1 MLYSQKEERGR
12 QFSLALRAGM
22 PVLILIFLV
31 FYTTLDHN
39 DTVMITIQD
48 GMLLAAITFI
58 AVYFIY
64 FLMNLS
70 VQETLLDETTQLFNK
85 RAFLKKLEEYEPKS
99 LSCITI
105 ENLMSLSE
113 NYSTDQIDN
122 ILYTISRKL
131 SLILKQNGL
140 DKALIGRGRG
150 SEFLIALNTEE
161 NINVQAIL
169 ENLIEENSRVNN
181 IDINYKFAIII
192 NPSEDLNKA
201 IVQLRDIIASQSIDN
216 HKQKYAH
223 SVKDAQELSSIE
235 KDVIDTIQKKKLL
248 LTFRPLFNIYNDTI
262 DTYEIAV
269 KLKPET
275 HQDILPRVY
284 LPIINRLGL
293 GREYDLTLIKH
304 VIDLLPLVDKSV
316 SFTFNLS
323 PFSLRD
329 SSFQEKLF
337 AYLKEKKVDPSRL
350 IIQLYERKTHH
361 DLSGYLNTLKKFR
374 SHGIRICIDNFGSS
388 NASMEY
394 MKHFRFDM
402 VQFDRDY
409 VTKLED
415 KTTHAM
421 LHSLINMS
429 KELQVQTVAKWVD
442 NEKQKKKLKKLGID
456 YIQGFGVSKP
466 INEETLINRY
476 N

>member
-12 QFSLALRAGM
+12 RFSLALRAGL
-22 PVLILIFLV
+22 PVIILIFLV
-31 FYTTLDHN
+31 FYTTLDHG
-39 DTVMITIQD
+39 DTFTITTRD
-48 GMLLAAITFI
+48 GILLAAITFI
-58 AVYFIY
+58 AIYFIY

-70 VQETLLDETTQLFNK
+70 VQETLLDENTQLFNK
-85 RAFLKKLEEYEPKS
+85 KTFMKKLETYTPKY
-99 LSCITI
+99 LACLNIQ
-105 ENLMSLSE
+105 NLISLSE
-113 NYSTDQIDN
+113 NYSSDQIDN
-122 ILYTISRKL
+122 LLYTIARKTN
-131 SLILKQNGL
+131 LIFKQNGL
-140 DKALIGRGRG
+140 DKVLIGRGRG
-150 SEFLIALNTEE
+150 SEFLIALDHNDVNIHTILETLVEE
-161 NINVQAIL
+161 NAQI
-169 ENLIEENSRVNN
+169 NN
-181 IDINYKFAIII
+181 IDVDYKYAIIT
-192 NPSEDLNKA
+192 NPNKDFKKS
-201 IVQLRDIIASQSIDN
+201 IIQLRDIIASQSVSDR
-216 HKQKYAH
+216 KQKH
-223 SVKDAQELSSIE
+223 TQSMKDAQELSSIE
-235 KDVIDTIQKKKLL
+235 KDVIATIQKKKLL
-248 LTFRPLFNIYNDTI
+248 LTFRPLLNVSNDTI

-269 KLKPET
+269 KLKSET

-304 VIDLLPLVDKSV
+304 VIDLLPLIDKTI

-337 AYLKEKKVDPSRL
+337 TYLKEKQVDPSRL

-361 DLSGYLNTLKKFR
+361 DLSGYLKTLKTFR

-394 MKHFRFDM
+394 MKHFKFDM

-409 VTKLED
+409 VTNLED
-415 KTTHAM
+415 KTTYAM
-421 LHSLINMS
+421 LHSLINMA

-442 NEKQKKKLKKLGID
+442 NETQKNKLKTLGID

-466 INEETLINRY
+466 IDEEVLINRY